1 MWKKRIQTAGWYTL
15 ALLVL
20 ALLVTAMQQKDHA
33 VCKEIKV
40 EIEGAQDH
48 VFVDEKD
55 VLRILKQQGATVGS
69 TLASVP
75 LRRLETLLEKDPWIR
90 QADLFFDNN
99 QVLQV
104 KIEESEPLARIF
116 TLQGNSFYIDSSG
129 QRLPLSD
136 KLSARVPVITSF
148 PSDKNRLSAP
158 DSAVLQD
165 VKQIAQ
171 YIQKDS
177 FWMEQVAQIDITPQ
191 RTYELIPVLGN
202 QVVMLGDAT
211 DLDKKFDRLFSF
223 YKQVWAKAGFEKYES
238 IDVRYKGQVVAIRKG
253 TGKQWADSSKAMQVL
268 NNSIARMNAAMKDST
283 GATPVMLSPAAA
295 GKDSATAAATKP
307 PVKRATAKQAAARNT
322 QAARTPA
329 RTVLH
334 KGQPRAVMPKK
345 VKR

>member
-1 MWKKRIQTAGWYTL
+1 MWKKRIQTIGWYTL
-15 ALLVL
+15 ALLML
-20 ALLVTAMQQKDHA
+20 ALLVTAMQKKDHA
-33 VCKEIKV
+33 VCKDIRV

-55 VLRILKQQGATVGS
+55 ILNILKRNGAATGS
-69 TLASVP
+69 VLADVP

-104 KIEESEPLARIF
+104 KIQESEPLARIF

-148 PSDKNRLSAP
+148 PSDKSRLSGP

-165 VKQIAQ
+165 VKHIARF
-171 YIQKDS
+171 IRSDS
-177 FWMEQVAQIDITPQ
+177 FWIAQVGQIDITPQ
-191 RTYELIPVLGN
+191 RTYEMIPVLGN
-202 QVVMLGDAT
+202 QVVRLGDAT

-223 YKQVWAKAGFEKYES
+223 YKQVWTKAGFEKYET
-238 IDVRYKGQVVAIRKG
+238 IDVQYNGQVVAIRKG
-253 TGKQWADSSKAMQVL
+253 TGRPLMDSARAMQMLSSSVT
-268 NNSIARMNAAMKDST
+268 RMNAAIQDSGSNRAAITPSLTVQRDST
-283 GATPVMLSPAAA
+283 AAV
-295 GKDSATAAATKP
+295 KP
-307 PVKRATAKQAAARNT
+307 PVKRPVTRPVSRTVQP
-322 QAARTPA
+322 ARTPGKQ
-329 RTVLH
+329 VLH
-334 KGQPRAVMPKK
+334 SRTQPRAVMPRK